1 MTFSCNCKRSVVLY
15 MMKGA
20 SCKGGHSFK
29 ISEALILLK
38 ISEALILLKSVN
50 TVNDVTVAPSS
61 LITGPCQK
69 IRKLKHETGG

>member
-1 MTFSCNCKRSVVLY
+1 
-15 MMKGA
+15 MMKVA

-38 ISEALILLKSVN
+38 ISEALILLSVN
-50 TVNDVTVAPSS
+50 TVNDVTVAQSS